1 MRSSVAAA
9 RLLFLL
15 LWLLVMTKSSGGGL
29 VHFHFLVF
37 IIFKESNCCA
47 PSAFALIRFVG
58 TVQAAVQCARGLAE
72 AKELRQEVERG
83 KEWGGVGVWTGKGT
97 GIGIWIWV
105 WKG

>member
-47 PSAFALIRFVG
+47 PSAFALLRFVG

-72 AKELRQEVERG
+72 AKDAEIAQWHLFIGALQVFDDCHRESSL
-83 KEWGGVGVWTGKGT
+83 VGRR
-97 GIGIWIWV
+97 
-105 WKG
+105 